1 MKGEAVK
8 ILLVDDERFRL
19 ESLERGLRLIGY
31 RVFSASNAIELVGCL
46 GSRQTPTDIIITDYT
61 TWFTTDSEVIQTIG
75 ERGCKIP
82 VLMMTDSKQT
92 SHESHPLWPWCV
104 AIIEK
109 PFELDQL
116 VRLIESVG
124 KSSHTA

>member
-1 MKGEAVK
+1 MK
-8 ILLVDDERFRL
+8 ILLVDDQRFRL
-19 ESLERGLRLIGY
+19 ESLERGLKLNGY
-31 RVFSASNAIELVGCL
+31 RVFTASDAAELVGRL
-46 GSRQTPTDIIITDYT
+46 GSTPPPADIIITDYT
-61 TWFTTDSEVIQTIG
+61 TSFTADPEVIQTIG
-75 ERGCKIP
+75 QRCCRIP
-82 VLMMTDSKQT
+82 VLMMTDSKKR

>member
-1 MKGEAVK
+1 MK

-19 ESLERGLRLIGY
+19 ESLERGLRLNGY
-31 RVFSASNAIELVGCL
+31 RVFTASNAAELVGRL
-46 GSRQTPTDIIITDYT
+46 GSTPTPTDIIITDYT
-61 TWFTTDSEVIQTIG
+61 TAFTAGSEVIQTIG
-75 ERGCKIP
+75 EMSCKIP
-82 VLMMTDSKQT
+82 VLMMTDSKKT
-92 SHESHPLWPWCV
+92 SHEWHPLWPWCV

-124 KSSHTA
+124 KRSHTAR